1 MTPQEQFTT
10 DLKRILYLQE
20 ILQYSQEAIKSN
32 PLTPSWFKTHINNSI
47 NGATAF
53 KNSLMVRSPNI
64 KWDKVNSDL
73 TDDRL
78 HDLALHIDFIAPIRN
93 IAEITEVL
101 QNHTI

>member
-1 MTPQEQFTT
+1 M
-10 DLKRILYLQE
+10 
-20 ILQYSQEAIKSN
+20 A
-32 PLTPSWFKTHINNSI
+32 
-47 NGATAF
+47 
-53 KNSLMVRSPNI
+53 RSPHI

-101 QNHTI
+101 KEHMV

>member
-1 MTPQEQFTT
+1 MTQTEQFTT

-20 ILQYSQEAIKSN
+20 ILRYSQEAIKSN
-32 PLTPSWFKTHINNSI
+32 PVTPSWFKTHMNNSI

-53 KNSLMVRSPNI
+53 KNALMVRSPNI

-101 QNHTI
+101 KEHMV

>member
-1 MTPQEQFTT
+1 M
-10 DLKRILYLQE
+10 
-20 ILQYSQEAIKSN
+20 
-32 PLTPSWFKTHINNSI
+32 NNSI

-53 KNSLMVRSPNI
+53 KNALMVRSHNI

-78 HDLALHIDFIAPIRN
+78 HDLALHIDFISPIRN

-101 QNHTI
+101 KEHMV